1 MTQKTLTKP
10 FNELTPQE
18 LERRKNFDCGEQ
30 SLNDY
35 LTNRMRQ
42 HDEKNIAK
50 SFLYVVDEEI
60 VGYYTLSPTT
70 IDFSEI
76 YPDIAKKNKFPKHP
90 IPAILLARL
99 AIDKQHQGK
108 GYSDLLMAEIV
119 IIVLPYKPICMPI
132 TGYIQYY
139 EASMFGFFKYI
150 VGKSI

>member
-70 IDFSEI
+70 IDFS
-76 YPDIAKKNKFPKHP
+76 
-90 IPAILLARL
+90 
-99 AIDKQHQGK
+99 
-108 GYSDLLMAEIV
+108 
-119 IIVLPYKPICMPI
+119 
-132 TGYIQYY
+132 
-139 EASMFGFFKYI
+139 
-150 VGKSI
+150 

>member
-76 YPDIAKKNKFPKHP
+76 YPDIAKKNKFPK
-90 IPAILLARL
+90 
-99 AIDKQHQGK
+99 
-108 GYSDLLMAEIV
+108 YSFDL
-119 IIVLPYKPICMPI
+119 
-132 TGYIQYY
+132 
-139 EASMFGFFKYI
+139 
-150 VGKSI
+150 